1 MEIKINCLRN
11 GIEGGGASTESSNL
25 LDGYGTYLYDLYKP
39 SGEDMAAHPELAD
52 EPLGIVY
59 PTGNV
64 LFKSIKTTTAT
75 ATYAPYE
82 SNLFEY
88 SDNNKETIKKE
99 PTARYACT
107 YFHPSLY
114 RELTEN
120 KTIGDINSQ
129 IKYIMNSHPLYNG
142 YDGYLGHF
150 YYPVLNDEPIDIQS
164 FANDKSSINKVSLLP
179 ARHISTDIKNY
190 MHDRINVDIWN
201 NTTDNYDDATLKNTI
216 YTAFFPIFE
225 FFRSSDNY
233 RWSLTNNQ
241 VFCFVSNK
249 YNSFFSKEELSKI
262 NNDDLEYY
270 KKSAVLIYKKDLM
283 DFKNFFKT
291 IMDYNMEINTYIQS
305 LRSPKS

>member
-11 GIEGGGASTESSNL
+11 GIEQGGVSTESFNL

-39 SGEDMAAHPELAD
+39 SDDMLSKHPELAD

-75 ATYAPYE
+75 TTYAPYE
-82 SNLFEY
+82 EYRFEY

-107 YFHPSLY
+107 YFLPSLY
-114 RELTEN
+114 RELTKN
-120 KTIGDINSQ
+120 GTIGDINSH
-129 IKYIMNSHPLYNG
+129 INYIANSHPLYNG
-142 YDGYLGHF
+142 NYYTGNF

-164 FANDKSSINKVSLLP
+164 FANDKSSINKVSLVP
-179 ARHISTDIKNY
+179 AQRLSTSMKNY
-190 MHDRINVDIWN
+190 MDDVKKFDIWN
-201 NTTDNYDDATLKNTI
+201 NMTDNYDDATLKKTI
-216 YTAFFPIFE
+216 YTALFPIFE
-225 FFRSSDNY
+225 FMQPLYSDYYRSSY
-233 RWSLTNNQ
+233 
-241 VFCFVSNK
+241 K
-249 YNSFFSKEELSKI
+249 YNKFFSTEELSKI
-262 NNDDLEYY
+262 NNADLEYY

-283 DFKNFFKT
+283 DFKNFFKK

-305 LRSPKS
+305 LPDPES

>member
-11 GIEGGGASTESSNL
+11 GIEQGGASTESSNL

-39 SGEDMAAHPELAD
+39 SDYMLSKDPELAD

-75 ATYAPYE
+75 YAPYE
-82 SNLFEY
+82 EYRFEY

-107 YFHPSLY
+107 YFRPSLY

-120 KTIGDINSQ
+120 GTIGDINSH

-142 YDGYLGHF
+142 YDGYKGHF

-179 ARHISTDIKNY
+179 AQHLSTDIKNY
-190 MHDRINVDIWN
+190 MHNGIKVDIWN

-225 FFRSSDNY
+225 FLQPSSYY
-233 RWSLTNNQ
+233 RLSR
-241 VFCFVSNK
+241 K
-249 YNSFFSKEELSKI
+249 YNNFFSTEELSKI
-262 NNDDLEYY
+262 NNADLEYY

-283 DFKNFFKT
+283 DFKNFFKK

-305 LRSPKS
+305 LGGPES

>member
-11 GIEGGGASTESSNL
+11 GIEGGGVSTESSNL

-39 SGEDMAAHPELAD
+39 SDEVVAAHPEFAD
-52 EPLGIVY
+52 EPLGIAY

-75 ATYAPYE
+75 TTYAPYE
-82 SNLFEY
+82 EYRFEY
-88 SDNNKETIKKE
+88 GDNNKETIKKE

-107 YFHPSLY
+107 YFYPSMY

-120 KTIGDINSQ
+120 STIDNINSH
-129 IKYIMNSHPLYNG
+129 INYIANSHPLY
-142 YDGYLGHF
+142 DGFFDDREHY
-150 YYPVLNDEPIDIQS
+150 YYPVLNGEPIDIQS
-164 FANDKSSINKVSLLP
+164 FANDKSSINKVSLSP
-179 ARHISTDIKNY
+179 AQRLSTDIKNY
-190 MHDRINVDIWN
+190 MYDVINFAIWN
-201 NTTDNYDDATLKNTI
+201 NTTDNYDDATLKKTI

-225 FFRSSDNY
+225 FTKPMDYYYLSS
-233 RWSLTNNQ
+233 RR
-241 VFCFVSNK
+241 

-262 NNDDLEYY
+262 NKADLEYY

-283 DFKNFFKT
+283 DFKNFFKK

-305 LRSPKS
+305 LGGSES

>member
-11 GIEGGGASTESSNL
+11 GIEQGGASTESSNL

-39 SGEDMAAHPELAD
+39 SDAEVAAHPELAD

-75 ATYAPYE
+75 TTYAPYE
-82 SNLFEY
+82 EYRFEY

-107 YFHPSLY
+107 YFYPSMY

-120 KTIGDINSQ
+120 KTIGNINSH
-129 IKYIMNSHPLYNG
+129 IEYIANSHPLYNANV
-142 YDGYLGHF
+142 YDRNF

-179 ARHISTDIKNY
+179 AQHLSTGIKAY
-190 MHDRINVDIWN
+190 MDDVINVAKWD
-201 NTTDNYDDATLKNTI
+201 NTTDNYDDATLKKTI
-216 YTAFFPIFE
+216 YTALFPIFE
-225 FFRSSDNY
+225 FIQPSYSYYYGSSK
-233 RWSLTNNQ
+233 
-241 VFCFVSNK
+241 K
-249 YNSFFSKEELSKI
+249 YNSFFNTVELSKI
-262 NNDDLEYY
+262 NNADLEYY

-283 DFKNFFKT
+283 DFKNFFKK

-305 LRSPKS
+305 LAGSKS